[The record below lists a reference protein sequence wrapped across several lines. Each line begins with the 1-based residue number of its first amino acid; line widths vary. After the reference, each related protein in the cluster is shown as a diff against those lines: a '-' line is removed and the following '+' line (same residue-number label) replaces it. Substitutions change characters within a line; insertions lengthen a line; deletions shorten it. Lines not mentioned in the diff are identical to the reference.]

1 MKKIILPLF
10 YCIGCEFPVFAQ
22 PGLDEMN
29 QAKQQLTTS
38 FFSAFDCSLV
48 LAAIFGIS
56 GAVRIYH
63 NWQMGKRE
71 ITADIAAWFFAALF
85 MILAGAFLR
94 ALFGI

>member
-1 MKKIILPLF
+1 MKRLLIALPL
-10 YCIGCEFPVFAQ
+10 CLTISVFAQ
-22 PGLDEMN
+22 PGIDEMH
-29 QAKQQLTTS
+29 QASQQLTSS

-48 LAAIFGIS
+48 LAAILGIT

-71 ITADIAAWFFAALF
+71 ITADVAAWFFAAIF
-85 MILAGAFLR
+85 MVLAGAFLR